1 MNRTILGGSLLS
13 LLLGAP
19 LLASAANGNTTF
31 GALKNFNSASQ
42 EVVSPENTLL
52 SPMADADL
60 AKVEGSRFVININLY
75 DNSVLIFQTN
85 VYGNNNVNLNNK
97 LSETRV
103 THSEGEVRRLSG
115 TRVTHSEGGFSEAT
129 AAAFFGAA
137 YLYALNHDFL
147 AAANSAVAGALI
159 GTQVM
164 HP

>member
-85 VYGNNNVNLNNK
+85 VYGNNNVNLNNQ
-97 LSETRV
+97 LSETR
-103 THSEGEVRRLSG
+103 G
-115 TRVTHSEGGFSEAT
+115 THSEGGFSAAT